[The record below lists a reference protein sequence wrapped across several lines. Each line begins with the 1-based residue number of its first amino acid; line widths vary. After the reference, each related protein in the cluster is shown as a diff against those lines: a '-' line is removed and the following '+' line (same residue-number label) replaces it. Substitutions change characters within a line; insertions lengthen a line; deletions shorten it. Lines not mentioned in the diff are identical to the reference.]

1 MVTITRRSSSQH
13 KENRLTHIGLSIEF
27 VTFGLL
33 LIGSIPVAL
42 ALLTSSDAEASQ
54 RVSASPVLHP

>member
-1 MVTITRRSSSQH
+1 MATVTRRSSSQH
-13 KENRLTHIGLSIEF
+13 KENRFTHISLSIEF

-33 LIGSIPVAL
+33 FIGSVPVAL
-42 ALLTSSDAEASQ
+42 ALLRFSDAEASQ